1 MTDSTEPAR
10 PFVTYEELAELES
23 EFDDIET
30 EISEWCFLASL
41 SCLHGQ
47 PRSTKSWSISV
58 RKQTILQAPLYH
70 KRAALVSKIPNFWP
84 LVIEQAPLDVDQFIQ
99 PSDSAVL
106 ASCLRSIDV
115 VRFEVP
121 PAAVAS
127 TEDGDQSG
135 SPRSVSIKFA
145 FAPNDWFHDEVLEK
159 TFWFR
164 RRAVD
169 GWTGLV
175 SAPVRIR
182 WKGKGQDLT
191 EGLTDVAYAAWEA
204 EQKLKNTTTTAD
216 ADDDHNMSSINATR
230 SNGKTKQKQKQ
241 KKTHA
246 RETLPEHLE
255 LEKKLEESTE
265 GSLSF
270 FAWFG
275 FRGRDVSAEESARA
289 MKIERER
296 REKIR
301 RGEKVVVVSS
311 SKVVEPQKETDDDDA
326 DVDVSV
332 EHDDDEDDELS
343 REIFPGGED
352 LAIAI
357 SEDLFP
363 NAMKYFS
370 MNTLLSY

>member
-1 MTDSTEPAR
+1 M
-10 PFVTYEELAELES
+10 
-23 EFDDIET
+23 
-30 EISEWCFLASL
+30 
-41 SCLHGQ
+41 
-47 PRSTKSWSISV
+47 
-58 RKQTILQAPLYH
+58 
-70 KRAALVSKIPNFWP
+70 
-84 LVIEQAPLDVDQFIQ
+84 IEQAPLEIDQFIQ

-121 PAAVAS
+121 PAAAS
-127 TEDGDQSG
+127 AKDGGQSG
-135 SPRSVSIKFA
+135 SPRSVSIKFT

-175 SAPVRIR
+175 SVPVRIR
-182 WKGKGQDLT
+182 WKGKGEDLT

-204 EQKLKNTTTTAD
+204 EQKLKIAMTTTTTG
-216 ADDDHNMSSINATR
+216 ADDDHNKSSINATSR
-230 SNGKTKQKQKQ
+230 NGKKQKEQ
-241 KKTHA
+241 KTHT
-246 RETLPEHLE
+246 RGTLPEYLE

-275 FRGRDVSAEESARA
+275 FRGRDVSAEESITA
-289 MKIERER
+289 MKVERER

-301 RGEKVVVVSS
+301 RGEQIVVSP
-311 SKVVEPQKETDDDDA
+311 SKGVEPQKETDDGDA
-326 DVDVSV
+326 DVDTSV
-332 EHDDDEDDELS
+332 DDHDDGDEDDELS

-370 MNTLLSY
+370 MNTFLFYLSIDITDMCFANRYISPSARRRSYFRRRL